1 MKGGRS
7 AHHHHHLLPSRHV
20 TSRERHVM
28 VRSTGISINRGGRQT
43 RQVKCR
49 GTHWHWHPRGTET
62 GTGGL
67 ALGIRLKGK
76 TLRLYQDDRWRCC
89 VSARAKRRNRQE
101 QERGRDF
108 DDDDDDGNSRN
119 LFDFTGELGQQPTR
133 ESESKNEKKRKAKR
147 YMEAAQTLTS
157 FTKRQL
163 QNVSPVLDE
172 SIIDMAKLAQKLSVR
187 NQGRKRLEQTIAK
200 NLRSAN
206 VDLEWL
212 SHSVTQNVPAAS
224 SSGNSKGKGKGKGE
238 SHEIVSAWKASVFQ
252 EDGDLGNLY
261 KLLATPAVSEHVE
274 IAEFRRVAQQCKE
287 EWQVHV
293 AEYGISDDGDDSG
306 REHESLNT
314 QNALR
319 LHKILD
325 EVAQIGHENDLL

>member
-20 TSRERHVM
+20 TSRHVM

-49 GTHWHWHPRGTET
+49 GTHWHWHPRGIETGT

-76 TLRLYQDDRWRCC
+76 TLRLYQQDRWRCC